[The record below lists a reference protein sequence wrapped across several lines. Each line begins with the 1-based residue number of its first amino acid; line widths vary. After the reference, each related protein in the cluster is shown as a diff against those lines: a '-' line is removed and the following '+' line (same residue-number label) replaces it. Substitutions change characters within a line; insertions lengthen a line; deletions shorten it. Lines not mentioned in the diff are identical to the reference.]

1 MNDMNGFKIIADS
14 YRQLMEKGK
23 IEREV
28 AEKEIRVL
36 DFLATCDTDD
46 FCRMVDSAAFNDII
60 KGYVRLAAENAGID
74 KKAQQKVVDQCYW
87 IFDMKT
93 AKEVLEFN

>member
-1 MNDMNGFKIIADS
+1 MNGFKILSES
-14 YRQLMEKGK
+14 YAKLMEQGK
-23 IEREV
+23 IEHEV
-28 AEKEIRVL
+28 AEKEIRIL
-36 DFLATCDTDD
+36 DFLSTCDTDD
-46 FCRMVDSAAFNDII
+46 FCRMVDSTAFNDII

-74 KKAQQKVVDQCYW
+74 KKAQQKVIDQCYW